1 MIGHQNIGV
10 DRNVALCRGLR
21 QPIAIKAVILL
32 AKENRL
38 PIVAALNHMK
48 RLINE
53 KIPSEP
59 RHRDFSSYGRA

>member
-1 MIGHQNIGV
+1 
-10 DRNVALCRGLR
+10 
-21 QPIAIKAVILL
+21 
-32 AKENRL
+32 
-38 PIVAALNHMK
+38 MK